1 MISLKFKLKKL
12 RHQKPRNC
20 LANKLKE
27 KMENSDNVKIRYLVC
42 TYITKNLRAKK
53 AKKTPPKKKKSKG
66 QKI

>member
-27 KMENSDNVKIRYLVC
+27 KMEISDNVKIR
-42 TYITKNLRAKK
+42 YITKNLRAKK
-53 AKKTPPKKKKSKG
+53 AKKTPQKKKKSKG